1 MEKKIV
7 VDASVVAKWYLI
19 EEYSDNAIKLRND
32 YVRGLVQ
39 IIVPS
44 LLEYEVLNALRYSR
58 VYNLDELKK
67 IGSSLN
73 KYGFI
78 TYNLENDIKDLA
90 IKLALKENIT
100 LYDASYI
107 ALALKFNTLLY
118 TADQELV
125 TKFPNIARHIK
136 NYE

>member
-44 LLEYEVLNALRYSR
+44 LLEYEVLNALRYSG
-58 VYNLDELKK
+58 VYNLDELKR

-125 TKFPNIARHIK
+125 TKFPNIAKHIK
-136 NYE
+136 DYE

>member
-58 VYNLDELKK
+58 VYYLDELKK

-73 KYGFI
+73 K
-78 TYNLENDIKDLA
+78 
-90 IKLALKENIT
+90 
-100 LYDASYI
+100 
-107 ALALKFNTLLY
+107 
-118 TADQELV
+118 
-125 TKFPNIARHIK
+125 
-136 NYE
+136 

>member
-44 LLEYEVLNALRYSR
+44 LLEYEVLNALRYSG

-78 TYNLENDIKDLA
+78 TYDLENDIKDLV
-90 IKLALKENIT
+90 IKFALKEDIT
-100 LYDASYI
+100 IYDASYI

-125 TKFPNIARHIK
+125 NKFPNIAKHIK
-136 NYE
+136 DYE